1 MQVAFNSAGERAWGI
16 VAKVNFADF
25 GVPGLTGKAVYAAG
39 HDRIN
44 SGAGQ
49 PIADRNETNVRL
61 DWSAPKGSLFE
72 GLIAT
77 LRYPWVHED
86 GAAQTGTQ
94 LRASLNYVVCF

>member
-1 MQVAFNSAGERAWGI
+1 MQAAFKTAGQRAWGI
-16 VAKVNFADF
+16 GAKVSFADF

-49 PIADRNETNVRL
+49 PITNRTETNVRL
-61 DWSAPKGSLFE
+61 DWAAPKGSLIE

-86 GAAQTGTQ
+86 RAAQTGTQ
-94 LRASLNYVVCF
+94 LRASLNYAVRF